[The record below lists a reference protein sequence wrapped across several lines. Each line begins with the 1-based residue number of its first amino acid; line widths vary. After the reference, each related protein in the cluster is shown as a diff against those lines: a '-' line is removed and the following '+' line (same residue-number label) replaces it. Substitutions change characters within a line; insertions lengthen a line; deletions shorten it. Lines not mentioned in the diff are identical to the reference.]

1 MALNR
6 AMAPVG
12 NLFLFLPDS
21 FIILMLNIPLY
32 Q

>member
-12 NLFLFLPDS
+12 NLFLPDS